1 MGMLET
7 WMKRVPD
14 GKQPHEFIKEVHD
27 YMHDYSEGADGYEV
41 KWVNEENFD
50 ECWQEQENLKTSD
63 QIREKYRDLSKQGK
77 VVFVQ
82 IDW

>member
-1 MGMLET
+1 MLET

-14 GKQPHEFIKEVHD
+14 GKQPEEFLKDVHN
-27 YMHDYSEGADGYEV
+27 YMHDYAEGADGYEV
-41 KWVNEENFD
+41 KWVHNDNFE
-50 ECWQEQENLKTSD
+50 ECWEEQENLKRNTD
-63 QIREKYRDLSKQGK
+63 VYNKYKLLAQNGK

>member
-7 WMKRVPD
+7 WMKKVPED
-14 GKQPHEFIKEVHD
+14 KQPHDFYKEVHSYMGD
-27 YMHDYSEGADGYEV
+27 YAEGADGYEI
-41 KWVNEENFD
+41 KWVTLDNFE
-50 ECWQEQENLKTSD
+50 ECWEEQENLKRNSD
-63 QIREKYRDLSKQGK
+63 VYNRYKLLAQNGK

>member
-1 MGMLET
+1 MLET
-7 WMKRVPD
+7 WMKRVPE
-14 GKQPHEFIKEVHD
+14 GKDSPTFLKEVHD
-27 YMHDYSEGADGYEV
+27 YMHEYAEGADGYEV

-50 ECWQEQENLKTSD
+50 ECWKEQENLKTSD

-77 VVFVQ
+77 VVFIQ

>member
-7 WMKRVPD
+7 WMKRVPED
-14 GKQPHEFIKEVHD
+14 KDAHTFLKEVHD

-41 KWVNEENFD
+41 KWVTEDNFE
-50 ECWQEQENLKTSD
+50 ECWEEQENLKRNTD
-63 QIREKYRDLSKQGK
+63 VYNKYKLLSEQGK